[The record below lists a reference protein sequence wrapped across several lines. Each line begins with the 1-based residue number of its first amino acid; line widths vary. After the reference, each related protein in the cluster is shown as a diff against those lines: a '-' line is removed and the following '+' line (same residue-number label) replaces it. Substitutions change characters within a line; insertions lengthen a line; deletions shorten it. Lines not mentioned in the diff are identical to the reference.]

1 MDQEQVFT
9 GGFPSCAQ
17 YPHDVLIYTSEES
30 SFAIFIHTA
39 SLMMRFFFLY
49 SQKVLVLVILFLL
62 SFGITFYMLIDE
74 NVSI

>member
-39 SLMMRFFFLY
+39 SLMMRFFTYIHKGLGSGHLISSVIWNNFLHA
-49 SQKVLVLVILFLL
+49 
-62 SFGITFYMLIDE
+62 DR
-74 NVSI
+74 

>member
-39 SLMMRFFFLY
+39 SLMMRFFFLVFTKGLG
-49 SQKVLVLVILFLL
+49 SGHLISSVIWNNFLHA
-62 SFGITFYMLIDE
+62 DR
-74 NVSI
+74 

>member
-17 YPHDVLIYTSEES
+17 YPHDVGNLYVGRVVFCNLYSY
-30 SFAIFIHTA
+30 
-39 SLMMRFFFLY
+39 SLLNDAFFYLY